1 MEHLELKV
9 LASSLRSDKTYKKYL
24 QISNY
29 MNKNKVN
36 IKGMASLR
44 VGILRNMIVEPLLPV
59 LEGEFVAEGFL
70 SDIYLSSF
78 DNINQE
84 LLNRNSDFYMFSP
97 DIVLMI
103 QWLEMLTPEIFKEYS
118 TLNEENMNFIKDR
131 IINNLENQITS
142 FKANSNAPLIIN
154 NFPIVSFPTMSI
166 LDAQNKN
173 SITKVILDINSRL
186 VDTISKYKN
195 VYIIDFFSIFSRFGF
210 EKGFDKRGWYIS
222 SAPIGKE
229 ILIPI
234 AMEYSKFIRSL
245 KGKAKKCLILDCDE
259 TLWGGIVGEI
269 GKNEIKIGDQYP
281 GICYKAFQYEIL
293 NLYNRGIIL
302 ALCSKNNEQ
311 DVLDVLNKR
320 HDMVL
325 REKHFSAYQINWS
338 DKATNILRISEEL
351 NIGLDSIV
359 FIDDSEFE
367 CNLIKEKLPEVSVI
381 KLPNLPSLYKETIN
395 TCGYFD
401 SVFITEE
408 DKSRTKT
415 YKDNTIRKRIR
426 ETSNS
431 IEDYLSK
438 LDMEVEIGRPSST
451 EISRISQLTQKTN
464 QFNLTTKRYN
474 EEEIKALLENKEYDT
489 VYIKVKDNI
498 SDMGIMGISII
509 KYSEGSAYIDTFLL
523 SCRVI
528 GRNIEYALL
537 EYVIKN
543 AYNKGYK
550 CVIGK
555 YVNTNK
561 NQQVSK
567 FYKSAGFDFI
577 EEDNQGDLWRVCNK
591 KLAVVTPEYIK
602 VNIR

>member
-1 MEHLELKV
+1 MEHLELKELV
-9 LASSLRSDKTYKKYL
+9 RSLKSEKTYKKYL
-24 QISNY
+24 RISNY
-29 MNKNKVN
+29 VNKNKVN

-44 VGILRNMIVEPLLPV
+44 VGILRNMIVEPLLPA
-59 LEGEFVAEGFL
+59 LEGEFIAEGFL
-70 SDIYLSSF
+70 PNIYLSSF
-78 DNINQE
+78 DNINQDI
-84 LLNRNSDFYMFSP
+84 LDYNSDFYMFSP

-103 QWLEMLTPEIFKEYS
+103 QWLEMLAPEFFKEYS
-118 TLNEENMNFIKDR
+118 ILNEENMNLIKDR
-131 IINNLENQITS
+131 IISNLENQINS

-173 SITKVILDINSRL
+173 SIIKVIIDINSRL
-186 VDTISKYKN
+186 VDTISKYTN

-210 EKGFDKRGWYIS
+210 EKGFDKRGWFIS

-229 ILIPI
+229 VLIPI

-259 TLWGGIVGEI
+259 TLWGGIVGETGI
-269 GKNEIKIGDQYP
+269 DEIKIGDQYP

-311 DVLDVLNKR
+311 DVLEVLNKH

-325 REKHFSAYQINWS
+325 REEHFSAYQINWS
-338 DKATNILRISEEL
+338 DKATNILKISEEL

-367 CNLIKEKLPEVSVI
+367 CNLINEKLPEVSVI

-395 TCGYFD
+395 TCGFFD

-408 DKSRTKT
+408 DKIRTKT
-415 YKDNTIRKRIR
+415 YKDNTVRKKIM

-438 LDMEVEIGRPSST
+438 LNMEVEIGRPSDI

-474 EEEIKALLENKEYDT
+474 EEEIKVLLENKEYD
-489 VYIKVKDNI
+489 VFYIKVKDNI
-498 SDMGIMGISII
+498 SDMGIMGMSII
-509 KYSEGSAYIDTFLL
+509 KYSEDSAFIDTFLL

-537 EYVIKN
+537 EYLTKN
-543 AYNKGYK
+543 AYNKGYNS
-550 CVIGK
+550 VIGK
-555 YVNTNK
+555 YVITNK
-561 NQQVSK
+561 NKQVSQ
-567 FYKSAGFDFI
+567 FYKSAGFELV
-577 EEDNQGDLWRVCNK
+577 EEDNQGALWRVCNK
-591 KLAVVTPEYIK
+591 SLAIVTPEYIN